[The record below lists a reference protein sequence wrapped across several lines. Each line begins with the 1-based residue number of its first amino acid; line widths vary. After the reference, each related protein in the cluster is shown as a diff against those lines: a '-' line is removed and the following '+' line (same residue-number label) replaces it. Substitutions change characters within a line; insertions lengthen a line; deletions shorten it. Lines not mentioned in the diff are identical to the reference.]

1 MKIGDSISSSYGLS
15 NLFQQSGQR
24 NKQQPMTIEDSVRQS
39 GASLAPST
47 TPTPI
52 SSTMWALQAT
62 DESQTMSGVE
72 DEAKARHDAVVSEF
86 SDLANMTLAERI
98 RKQVLD
104 SLGMTEDSLKGMSMD
119 DRAAIEKQIA
129 DEVKRQ
135 LTGNDDK
142 GESAAADIGAV

>member
-1 MKIGDSISSSYGLS
+1 MKIGDGISSTYGLG

-39 GASLAPST
+39 GASLAPSA
-47 TPTPI
+47 TPPSI

-72 DEAKARHDAVVSEF
+72 DDAKARYDAIVSEF